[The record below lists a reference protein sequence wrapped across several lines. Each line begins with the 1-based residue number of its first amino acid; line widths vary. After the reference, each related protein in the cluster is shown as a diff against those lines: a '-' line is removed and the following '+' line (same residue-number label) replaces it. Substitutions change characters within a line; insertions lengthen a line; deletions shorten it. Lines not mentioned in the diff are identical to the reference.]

1 MIIKIK
7 DILFEDI
14 TIRNPKTNQRIKA
27 TSALTSDDPTLVKK
41 ARRALGMDSDTS
53 VNDEEPKKQ
62 TKISSNPYDDK
73 NKSDSSDGEE
83 ADETKSVIKT
93 LKQIKKISEKLVTI
107 IKTKK
112 EIDKKLNDK
121 IDHSLNDMLLVHGE
135 LKKKG

>member
-7 DILFEDI
+7 DLLFEDI

-41 ARRALGMDSDTS
+41 AKRALGMDSGDTS
-53 VNDEEPKKQ
+53 TEEPKKQ

-73 NKSDSSDGEE
+73 DKSDSSDEVE
-83 ADETKSVIKT
+83 TDETKSVIKT
-93 LKQIKKISEKLVTI
+93 LKQIKKISEKLVTV
-107 IKTKK
+107 IKSKK